1 MIVMEELNQII
12 ANNLIHFR
20 KSVGLTQSQLAEKLC
35 YSDKSVSKW
44 ERGDSVPDIV
54 VLKKLADLYNITVDA
69 LISPN
74 AKKGKFGRNFLPFLR
89 QKHTLI
95 SLMSIGLVWVLATI
109 VFACLGMIYPE
120 STNLWKIFIIAL
132 PVSFVVA
139 IVFSEIW
146 GKNLFRAI
154 SISGLVWSLALT
166 FYLTIDIMKNWLIFI
181 VPIPITVLVA
191 VWFGFRNKFLNKL
204 KQL

>member
-1 MIVMEELNQII
+1 MLVMEELSQII

-20 KSVGLTQSQLAEKLC
+20 KSAGLTQSQLAEKLC

-44 ERGDSVPDIV
+44 ERGDSIPDII
-54 VLKKLADLYNITVDA
+54 VLKKLADLYNVTVDT

-74 AKKGKFGRNFLPFLR
+74 AKKRKFGRNFLPFLR

-109 VFACLGMIYPE
+109 VFACLGMIYPK
-120 STNLWKIFIIAL
+120 STGLWKIFIIAL
-132 PVSFVVA
+132 PISFVVA
-139 IVFSEIW
+139 IVFSELW
-146 GKNLFRAI
+146 GKNLVRAI
-154 SISGLVWSLALT
+154 SISGFVWSIALT

-181 VPIPITVLVA
+181 VPIPITILVC
-191 VWFGFRNKFLNKL
+191 VWFGFRNRFLNKL

>member
-1 MIVMEELNQII
+1 MDELNQII

-20 KSVGLTQSQLAEKLC
+20 KSAGLTQGQLAEKLC

-44 ERGDSVPDIV
+44 ERGEAIPDVV
-54 VLKKLADLYNITVDA
+54 VLKKLADLYDITIDT

-74 AKKGKFGRNFLPFLR
+74 AKKRKFGRAFLPFLR

-95 SLMSIGLVWVLATI
+95 SLMAIGLVWVVATF
-109 VFACLGMIYPE
+109 VFAVLGMIFPNA
-120 STNLWKIFIIAL
+120 TGLWKIFVVAL

-139 IVFSEIW
+139 IVFSEMW
-146 GKNLFRAI
+146 GKNLVRAI
-154 SISGLVWSLALT
+154 SIIGFVWSLAITLFFALNIT
-166 FYLTIDIMKNWLIFI
+166 NNWLFFI
-181 VPIPITVLVA
+181 IPVPITILVG
-191 VWFGFRNKFLNKL
+191 VWFGFRNRFLNKL